1 MLNRSAAE
9 LGEANCPS
17 ATAHR
22 PSRCL
27 RFGIYS
33 ASAQGFSD
41 KCCIFR
47 KTDEVLNTGKQI
59 EYWIISAKSDLDAA
73 ELLIRESKF
82 IHGLFFCHLAIE
94 KGLKAHV
101 VKVTAD
107 IPPKS
112 HNLIYLLGLS
122 NIEFEERFED
132 FLGILMK
139 YQLEGRYPDYNPV
152 IPTKDKVVDY
162 LNKTKEMLIWIEKKL

>member
-1 MLNRSAAE
+1 LPLSQHSQAYPLPPLWIIHSQRA
-9 LGEANCPS
+9 
-17 ATAHR
+17 
-22 PSRCL
+22 
-27 RFGIYS
+27 
-33 ASAQGFSD
+33 GFSD

-59 EYWIISAKSDLDAA
+59 EYWIISAKSDLDTA
-73 ELLIRESKF
+73 ELLIRESRF

-101 VKVTAD
+101 LKVTGN

-122 NIEFEERFED
+122 NIEFEESFED

-162 LNKTKEMLIWIEKKL
+162 LNKTKEMLIWIERKL